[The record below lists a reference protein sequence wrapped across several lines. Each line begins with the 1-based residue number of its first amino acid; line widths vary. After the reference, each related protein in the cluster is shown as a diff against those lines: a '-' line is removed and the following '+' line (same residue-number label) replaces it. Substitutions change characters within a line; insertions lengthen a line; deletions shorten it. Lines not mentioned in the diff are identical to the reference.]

1 MRIDRFLSQAGLA
14 SRKEIAKAAKSGH
27 VCVNGVCVKDCSAHI
42 DPNVDCVTFYGEKV
56 KNDPFVYVLLNKPE
70 GYVSATED
78 TRFPPV
84 TDLLDPVL
92 QKRGLFPCGRLDK
105 DTVGLMLLT
114 DDGALAHLLLSP
126 KRHVPK
132 TYRFACAEPLCK
144 EAEKAFLEGM
154 TLGNGDEL
162 KEAHLCCDEGRMAGT
177 VSIVEGKYHQIKRMF
192 GALDNR
198 ITELERISFGPLSL
212 DASLKRGEYR
222 PLTEAEIAALRDAVK

>member
-1 MRIDRFLSQAGLA
+1 MRIDKFLSECGLA
-14 SRKEIAKAAKSGH
+14 SRKESAKAAKSGGIT
-27 VCVNGVCVKDCSAHI
+27 VNGAVVKDTAKHI
-42 DPNVDCVTFYGEKV
+42 DPEKDKVTFLGREVEYHR
-56 KNDPFVYVLLNKPE
+56 FVYILLNKPE